1 MKKISNEDDL
11 KNYVFNLER
20 ENISLKK
27 SHSYRLGKSLID
39 IKNKILEKDFKGLN
53 PALKNL
59 VDSTQKVDKNQDH
72 AVISIS
78 NITESKIKNINSKNT
93 SSTMNYTINS
103 NVYYFLPKVKD
114 RMIAGVFSN
123 NFELDDEKYRK
134 VLLKPDNYKDVIA
147 KSNIDVIFFDLKD
160 LKDNK
165 LWFSFGTYNSTFIMR
180 KIIYCLNSQDH
191 IIKILIENENI
202 SLYPLI
208 LELKNKNFFN
218 EVSFS
223 M

>member
-103 NVYYFLPKVKD
+103 NVYYFYQK
-114 RMIAGVFSN
+114 
-123 NFELDDEKYRK
+123 
-134 VLLKPDNYKDVIA
+134 LKI
-147 KSNIDVIFFDLKD
+147 
-160 LKDNK
+160 
-165 LWFSFGTYNSTFIMR
+165 G
-180 KIIYCLNSQDH
+180 
-191 IIKILIENENI
+191 
-202 SLYPLI
+202 
-208 LELKNKNFFN
+208 
-218 EVSFS
+218 
-223 M
+223 